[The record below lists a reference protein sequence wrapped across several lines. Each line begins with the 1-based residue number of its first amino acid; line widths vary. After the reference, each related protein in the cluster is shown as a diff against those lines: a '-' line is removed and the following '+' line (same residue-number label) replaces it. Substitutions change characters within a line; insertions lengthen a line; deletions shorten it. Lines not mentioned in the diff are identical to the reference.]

1 MKEEKNLTKEEMELL
16 DKLSNVF
23 EGKFKEEP
31 TKDIITEPEQMSMV
45 FAMILRARDVDF
57 DKVIEYSEI
66 FALWQSVWENKELRN
81 LIVYSLSDLEKL
93 DKLKGFKL

>member
-16 DKLSNVF
+16 DKVSKMF
-23 EGKFKEEP
+23 EEKFKEQP
-31 TKDIITEPEQMSMV
+31 AKADLTESEQMSMV
-45 FAMILRARDVDF
+45 FAMILKARDLDF

-66 FALWQSVWENKELRN
+66 FALWQAVWENKELRN
-81 LIVYSLSDLEKL
+81 LIVYSISDLRKL